1 MLSETKYRKIADKLM
16 KEVAEDTRKQKE
28 AEASKKEESS
38 FTIRNALMKS
48 S

>member
-1 MLSETKYRKIADKLM
+1 MLSEGKYRKIADRLM
-16 KEVAEDTRKQKE
+16 KEQTEDKKKT
-28 AEASKKEESS
+28 AAILAATKEESS

>member
-1 MLSETKYRKIADKLM
+1 MLSEAKYRKIADRLM
-16 KEVAEDTRKQKE
+16 KEVNEDKKKKAAALAAT
-28 AEASKKEESS
+28 KEESS